1 MVKSFQP
8 IITNYSKIL
17 ILGSMPGEVSLAK
30 QEYYGNPRNQFWR
43 IFYSLMNL
51 EYQVEYEKRYADLLE
66 SGWALWDVIQSCE
79 RQGSLDINIKNATSN
94 DFKELYRRFPGLK
107 IIAFNGTK
115 AYDIY
120 RRQVG
125 LDLKDDLVYHVLPS
139 TSLANTMPLEM
150 KLEKWRIL
158 TQYKFSD

>member
-8 IITNYSKIL
+8 IITDYSKIL

-30 QEYYGNPRNQFWR
+30 HEYYGNPRNKFWR
-43 IFYSLMNL
+43 IFYSLMNM
-51 EYQVEYEKRYADLLE
+51 EYQVEYEKRYANLLE
-66 SGWALWDVIQSCE
+66 CGWALWDVILSCE
-79 RQGSLDINIKNATSN
+79 RQGSLDINIKNAISN

-139 TSLANTMPLEM
+139 TSPANTMTFEM
-150 KLEKWRIL
+150 KLEKWRVL
-158 TQYKFSD
+158 TQYRFSE